1 MIVIVR
7 IQNILLFQDGDAN
20 PFINI
25 NLSRTT
31 KVTRITAISNDT
43 TLKFRLLYSS
53 DGIIYAM
60 VETHTDEERV

>member
-1 MIVIVR
+1 MIVIIR
-7 IQNILLFQDGDAN
+7 LQQSLLFQDGDTN

-25 NLSRTT
+25 NLLRIT

-53 DGIIYAM
+53 DGITFAIIK
-60 VETHTDEERV
+60 TRTDEERV

>member
-1 MIVIVR
+1 MIVTLR
-7 IQNILLFQDGDAN
+7 MQDWFLFQDGDTN
-20 PFINI
+20 LFINI

-53 DGIIYAM
+53 DGKTFTM
-60 VETHTDEERV
+60 VKTRTDEERV

>member
-7 IQNILLFQDGDAN
+7 IQNLFLFQDGDAN

-53 DGIIYAM
+53 DGITYAM

>member
-1 MIVIVR
+1 MIVIIR
-7 IQNILLFQDGDAN
+7 LQQSLLFQDGDTN

-25 NLSRTT
+25 NLLRIT

-53 DGIIYAM
+53 DGITFAIIK
-60 VETHTDEERV
+60 THTDEERV

>member
-1 MIVIVR
+1 MIVTIR
-7 IQNILLFQDGDAN
+7 MQDWFLFQDGDTN

-53 DGIIYAM
+53 DGKKFTM
-60 VETHTDEERV
+60 VKTHTDEERV

>member
-7 IQNILLFQDGDAN
+7 IQNIFLFQDGDAN

-53 DGIIYAM
+53 DGITYAM

>member
-1 MIVIVR
+1 MIVTI
-7 IQNILLFQDGDAN
+7 IMQDWFPFQDGDTN

-53 DGIIYAM
+53 DGKTFTM
-60 VETHTDEERV
+60 VKTHTDEERV

>member
-53 DGIIYAM
+53 DGITYAM

>member
-7 IQNILLFQDGDAN
+7 IQNILLFQDGDTN

-53 DGIIYAM
+53 DGITYAM

>member
-1 MIVIVR
+1 MIVTVR

-53 DGIIYAM
+53 DGITYAM